1 MAGYFIYARKEIT
14 DEVKSREYSR
24 RAVPQI
30 QHFGGE
36 VLAARGAVE
45 VLEGDWKPESVTVL
59 RFDDMEALKA
69 WYESAEYAPLKPG
82 QQHRRHHRNRRHL
95 SANRASPGGRCLP
108 PPHAAALDVDD
119 CDALVAETGADAIG
133 CVPSALPMQSPSASI
148 APADP
153 RRRCRHQR
161 RRHRDVARAS
171 VRGVRGIDTDAI
183 ASAVMAAACRTVIPL
198 RRLEGLQTWPPPARR
213 R

>member
-69 WYESAEYAPLKPG
+69 WYESAEYAPLK
-82 QQHRRHHRNRRHL
+82 QMR
-95 SANRASPGGRCLP
+95 
-108 PPHAAALDVDD
+108 LDSNIGDII
-119 CDALVAETGADAIG
+119 AIDG
-133 CVPSALPMQSPSASI
+133 
-148 APADP
+148 
-153 RRRCRHQR
+153 
-161 RRHRDVARAS
+161 
-171 VRGVRGIDTDAI
+171 T
-183 ASAVMAAACRTVIPL
+183 
-198 RRLEGLQTWPPPARR
+198 
-213 R
+213 